1 MKVRAPKAIRFRFL
15 KWSSHFC
22 GSIKNKSRKSVD
34 TTLRTSK
41 NNIYHHIECLCA
53 RILLACVCLASVVA
67 SLYCISNVSF
77 PFPAFPCL
85 YLENDEKQNLSWVC
99 VLAGCSLLLL
109 RLGAPGFLLGFLAL
123 GCSWLLFT
131 SWLLLGAF
139 GCLGFFV
146 FFGQPGFVFHSG
158 LACQLGLWLGSVSAG
173 QSAVAFSNCLRNKII
188 YSSSR
193 CVPAA
198 SRCV

>member
-22 GSIKNKSRKSVD
+22 GSNKNKSRKSVD

-77 PFPAFPCL
+77 PFPTFPCL
-85 YLENDEKQNLSWVC
+85 YLENDEKQNLS
-99 VLAGCSLLLL
+99 
-109 RLGAPGFLLGFLAL
+109 LGAPGFLLLLAALHFLVTLGCFWLSWIFRFFWSAWLRVPFRTCLSAWPLAWFRICWSICCGFLK
-123 GCSWLLFT
+123 LFAQQNH
-131 SWLLLGAF
+131 L
-139 GCLGFFV
+139 FV
-146 FFGQPGFVFHSG
+146 F
-158 LACQLGLWLGSVSAG
+158 QLR
-173 QSAVAFSNCLRNKII
+173 QHRKIWMKTE
-188 YSSSR
+188 
-193 CVPAA
+193 
-198 SRCV
+198 